1 MSSSTVSGAP
11 HAAHHHHHPHHHSY
25 WRRKTIILSRW
36 LHIYLSMCS
45 FAILFFF
52 AITGFT
58 LNHQDWF
65 AKQERTVQTRGA
77 MDEKYLGKDVA
88 KLEIVETL
96 RKAHGIRGAVSDFRM
111 EDTDVSVDFKGPG
124 YEADVL
130 IDRATGHYELT
141 ESRMGLVGVLNDLHK
156 GRDSGT
162 AWARVID
169 IAAIL
174 MTLVSLTGMLL
185 MYFIQ
190 KKRFSG
196 FLAAAAG
203 ALLCYLAYLA
213 LVP

>member
-1 MSSSTVSGAP
+1 MSSSIVSGAP
-11 HAAHHHHHPHHHSY
+11 HAAHHHHPHHHSY

-52 AITGFT
+52 AVTGFT

-65 AKQERTVQTRGA
+65 AKQERTIQTPGT
-77 MDEKYLGKDVA
+77 MDAKYLGKDVA

-96 RKAHGIRGAVSDFRM
+96 RKAHGIRGAVSDFRI
-111 EDTDVSVDFKGPG
+111 EDADISVDFKGPG

-162 AWARVID
+162 AWARIID

-213 LVP
+213 FVQ

>member
-1 MSSSTVSGAP
+1 MSSSIVSGAP
-11 HAAHHHHHPHHHSY
+11 HAAHHHHRHPHHHSY

-77 MDEKYLGKDVA
+77 IDAKYLGQDVA
-88 KLEIVETL
+88 KLEIVEFF
-96 RKAHGIRGAVSDFRM
+96 RKTGVRGSVTDFRI
-111 EDTDVSVDFKGPG
+111 EDSDLSVDFKGPG

-130 IDRATGHYELT
+130 IDRATGRYELT
-141 ESRMGLVGVLNDLHK
+141 ESRMGLVGALNDLHK

-162 AWARVID
+162 AWARIID
-169 IAAIL
+169 ASAVL

-185 MYFIQ
+185 MFFLQ

-203 ALLCYLAYLA
+203 GLLCYLAYLA
-213 LVP
+213 FVP